1 MQISNIDNIII
12 GQLVEGV
19 TLQDLGVEPS
29 ENCVMLSEAEAADL
43 GFFLPKILVHVG
55 LFESANKVKQIHS
68 QRQHSKKLPDD
79 NERILWRTL
88 DKPELSRFKIG
99 KQMFWLIVGNI
110 NTQKD

>member
-29 ENCVMLSEAEAADL
+29 ENCVMLSEAVAADL

-88 DKPELSRFKIG
+88 DKPELSQFKIG